1 MQRSIETLE
10 SVEFDVLVVGAGV
23 QGAWIALRAAE
34 AGCRVALIDRH
45 DFGGATS
52 ANSLNI
58 LHGGLRY
65 LQHLDF
71 ARMRSSIRARREFA
85 RQSMRLARPLPCV
98 MPLRAGGI
106 RSPWF
111 LGPALLANDAISFD
125 RNTGVEPPARLPM
138 GRLLSG
144 TACASRVA
152 PLATARASAGALWWD
167 LLSLDSARL
176 VLDTI
181 IAAADAAA
189 VIANRVQALEYLVHD
204 GKVAGITARDGQSG
218 REIEIR
224 AKVVVNATGPWAG
237 EMSRASRLSTDFMP
251 PGWCGGMNL
260 VFRRS
265 LGIETAVALS
275 LAVTETDRSAVV
287 RRDSRELFF
296 VPWRGVT
303 MVGTDYLSRE
313 EPHAFDEGPPR
324 GAIESFLAE
333 VSSIAP
339 RARLS
344 VDDVA
349 LAHWGI
355 LPTEAAGSNLPR
367 KAPIVVSGRDG
378 AGAAGLV
385 VVIGEKL
392 TSAPVLSQHVVRL
405 AMAEIGGRAG
415 RHRDESAQAESA
427 SSRPLSSV
435 AANLTG
441 APAQRLAARY
451 GDRWPEVAR
460 HADGQPQLLRPIHPD
475 VPVLGVEILHAIRA
489 EMALGLD
496 DLLLRRLDIGSTGH
510 PGSEVVRRCVE
521 IAAPEWGWGVEA
533 RQHAIGDLEEWYR
546 RRRPAGSPS
555 EGAAA

>member
-1 MQRSIETLE
+1 MRRSIETLE
-10 SVEFDVLVVGAGV
+10 SGEFDVLVVGAGV
-23 QGAWIALRAAE
+23 QGAWVALRAAE

-71 ARMRSSIRARREFA
+71 PRMRSSIRARREFA
-85 RQSMRLARPLPCV
+85 RQSMRLAQPLPCV
-98 MPLRAGGI
+98 MPLRAIGI

-111 LGPALLANDAISFD
+111 LGPALLANDVISFD
-125 RNTGVEPPARLPM
+125 RNSGVQSPARLPM
-138 GRLLSG
+138 GRLLSSA
-144 TACASRVA
+144 ACASRVA
-152 PLATARASAGALWWD
+152 PLASARASAGALWWD

-181 IAAADAAA
+181 IAAAAAGA
-189 VIANRVQALEYLVHD
+189 VIANRVQALGYLVHD
-204 GKVAGITARDGQSG
+204 GTVAGIAARDGLTG
-218 REIEIR
+218 REFEVR

-237 EMSRASRLSTDFMP
+237 EMSRVSGLATDFMP
-251 PGWCGGMNL
+251 AGWCGGMNL

-275 LAVTETDRSAVV
+275 LAVTESDQSAVV

-313 EPHAFDEGPPR
+313 EPHEFGEGPPR
-324 GAIESFLAE
+324 GAIESFLTE

-344 VDDVA
+344 AADVA

-355 LPTEAAGSNLPR
+355 LPTEAAGSKLPR
-367 KAPIVVSGRDG
+367 KAPIVVSGRGG
-378 AGAAGLV
+378 AGADGLV
-385 VVIGEKL
+385 IVIGEKL
-392 TSAPVLSQHVVRL
+392 TSAPVLSQQVLRL
-405 AMAEIGGRAG
+405 AMAEIGGAPG
-415 RHRDESAQAESA
+415 RRRDEGAPTATA
-427 SSRPLSSV
+427 SSQSLPSI
-435 AANLTG
+435 AADVSG
-441 APAQRLAARY
+441 EPAQRLAARY
-451 GDRWPEVAR
+451 GDRWPGVAR
-460 HADGQPQLLRPIHPD
+460 HADGQAQLLRPIHPD
-475 VPVLGVEILHAIRA
+475 VGVLGVEILHAIRD

-496 DLLLRRLDIGSTGH
+496 DLMLRRLEIGGTGH
-510 PGSEVVRRCVE
+510 PGNEVIRRCME
-521 IAAPEWGWGVEA
+521 IAAPEWRWGAEECQ
-533 RQHAIGDLEEWYR
+533 RAIGEVEEWYR
-546 RRRPAGSPS
+546 RRMPAGLPV
-555 EGAAA
+555 EGVNA

>member
-1 MQRSIETLE
+1 MRRSIESLE
-10 SVEFDVLVVGAGV
+10 NGEFDVLVVGAGV
-23 QGAWIALRAAE
+23 QGAWVALRAAE

-85 RQSMRLARPLPCV
+85 RQSVRLARPLPCV
-98 MPLRAGGI
+98 MPLRTIGI

-125 RNTGVEPPARLPM
+125 RNSGVQSPARLPM

-144 TACASRVA
+144 AACASRVA

-181 IAAADAAA
+181 ISAADAGAA
-189 VIANRVQALEYLVHD
+189 IANRVQALGYLVHD
-204 GKVAGITARDGQSG
+204 GRVAGIAARDGLTG
-218 REIEIR
+218 REFEVR
-224 AKVVVNATGPWAG
+224 AKVVINATGPWAG
-237 EMSRASRLSTDFMP
+237 EMSRASRLATDFMP

-275 LAVTETDRSAVV
+275 LAVTETDQSAMV

-313 EPHAFDEGPPR
+313 EPHEFGEGPPR

-333 VSSIAP
+333 VSDIAP
-339 RARLS
+339 RARLTA
-344 VDDVA
+344 DDVA

-355 LPTEAAGSNLPR
+355 LPTAAAGSKLPR
-367 KAPIVVSGRDG
+367 KAPIVVAGRSG
-378 AGAAGLV
+378 AGARGLV

-392 TSAPVLSQHVVRL
+392 TSAPVLSQHVLRL
-405 AMAEIGGRAG
+405 ALAEIGGAPGG
-415 RHRDESAQAESA
+415 RRDVGAQMEPA
-427 SSRPLSSV
+427 SSQRLSSV
-435 AANLTG
+435 AANVTG
-441 APAQRLAARY
+441 EPAQRLAARY

-475 VPVLGVEILHAIRA
+475 VPVLGVEILHAIRD

-496 DLLLRRLDIGSTGH
+496 DLLLRRLDIGGTGH
-510 PGSEVVRRCVE
+510 PGTDVVRRCVD
-521 IAAPEWGWGVEA
+521 IAAPEWGWGAQASEL
-533 RQHAIGDLEEWYR
+533 AIGELEQWYR
-546 RRRPAGSPS
+546 RRMPARSS
-555 EGAAA
+555 AEGAPA

>member
-10 SVEFDVLVVGAGV
+10 SGEFDVLVVGAGV
-23 QGAWIALRAAE
+23 QGAWIALRAVE

-98 MPLRAGGI
+98 MPLRTIGI

-125 RNTGVEPPARLPM
+125 RNTGVESPARLPM

-144 TACASRVA
+144 AACASRVA

-181 IAAADAAA
+181 IAAADAGA

-224 AKVVVNATGPWAG
+224 ARVVVNATGPWAG
-237 EMSRASRLSTDFMP
+237 EMSRASRLATDFMP

-275 LAVTETDRSAVV
+275 LAVTETDQSAVV

-296 VPWRGVT
+296 VPWRGVS

-313 EPHAFDEGPPR
+313 EPHEFGEGPPR

-355 LPTEAAGSNLPR
+355 LPTESAGSKLPR
-367 KAPIVVSGRDG
+367 KAPIVVSGRGG

-392 TSAPVLSQHVVRL
+392 TSAPVLSQHVLRL
-405 AMAEIGGRAG
+405 ALAEIGGAPG
-415 RHRDESAQAESA
+415 RRRDEGTQAESA
-427 SSRPLSSV
+427 SSQRLSSV
-435 AANLTG
+435 AANVAG

-475 VPVLGVEILHAIRA
+475 VGVLGVEILHAIRD

-496 DLLLRRLDIGSTGH
+496 DLLLRRLEIGSTGH
-510 PGSEVVRRCVE
+510 PGNEVVRRCVE
-521 IAAPEWGWGVEA
+521 IAAPEWGWGLEA
-533 RQHAIGDLEEWYR
+533 RQQAIGELEEWYR
-546 RRRPAGSPS
+546 RRMPAGSPS

>member
-10 SVEFDVLVVGAGV
+10 SGEFDVLVVGAGV

-98 MPLRAGGI
+98 MPLRAIGI

-125 RNTGVEPPARLPM
+125 RNTGVEPPAQLPM

-144 TACASRVA
+144 AACASRVA

-181 IAAADAAA
+181 VAAADAGA
-189 VIANRVQALEYLVHD
+189 VIANRVQALGYLVHD
-204 GKVAGITARDGQSG
+204 GRVSGIAARDGLAG
-218 REIEIR
+218 REFEIR
-224 AKVVVNATGPWAG
+224 ARVVVNATGPWAG
-237 EMSRASRLSTDFMP
+237 EMSRASRLATDFMP

-275 LAVTETDRSAVV
+275 LAVTETDQSAVV

-313 EPHAFDEGPPR
+313 EPHEFGEGPPR

-344 VDDVA
+344 LDDVA

-355 LPTEAAGSNLPR
+355 LPTEAAGSKLPR
-367 KAPIVVSGRDG
+367 KSPIVVSGRGG
-378 AGAAGLV
+378 AGADGLV

-392 TSAPVLSQHVVRL
+392 TSAPVLSQHVLRL
-405 AMAEIGGRAG
+405 AMAEISGAPGRRWEEG
-415 RHRDESAQAESA
+415 AQAQSA
-427 SSRPLSSV
+427 SSQTLSSV
-435 AANLTG
+435 AANVTG
-441 APAQRLAARY
+441 APAQRLAERY

-496 DLLLRRLDIGSTGH
+496 DLLLRRLEIGSTGH

-533 RQHAIGDLEEWYR
+533 RQQAIGNLEEWYR
-546 RRRPAGSPS
+546 RRMPAGSPS
-555 EGAAA
+555 QGAAA

>member
-10 SVEFDVLVVGAGV
+10 SGEFDVLVVGAGV
-23 QGAWIALRAAE
+23 QGAWIALRAVE

-98 MPLRAGGI
+98 MPLRTIGI

-125 RNTGVEPPARLPM
+125 RNTGVESPARLPM

-144 TACASRVA
+144 AACASRVA

-181 IAAADAAA
+181 IAAADAGA

-224 AKVVVNATGPWAG
+224 ARVVVNATGPWAG
-237 EMSRASRLSTDFMP
+237 EMSRASRLATDFMP

-275 LAVTETDRSAVV
+275 LAVTETDQSAVV

-303 MVGTDYLSRE
+303 MVGTDYLSCE
-313 EPHAFDEGPPR
+313 EPHEFGEGPPS

-344 VDDVA
+344 VADVA

-355 LPTEAAGSNLPR
+355 LPTETAGSELPR
-367 KAPIVVSGRDG
+367 KAPIVVSGRGG

-392 TSAPVLSQHVVRL
+392 TSAPVLSQHVLRL
-405 AMAEIGGRAG
+405 ALAEIDGAPGR
-415 RHRDESAQAESA
+415 RRDEGTQAESA
-427 SSRPLSSV
+427 SSQRLSSV
-435 AANLTG
+435 AANVAG

-475 VPVLGVEILHAIRA
+475 VGVLGVEILHAIRD

-496 DLLLRRLDIGSTGH
+496 DLLLRRLEIGSTGH
-510 PGSEVVRRCVE
+510 PGNEVVRRCVE
-521 IAAPEWGWGVEA
+521 IAAPEWGWGLEA
-533 RQHAIGDLEEWYR
+533 RQQAIGELEEWYR
-546 RRRPAGSPS
+546 RRMPAGSPS

>member
-10 SVEFDVLVVGAGV
+10 SGEFDVLVVGAGV

-85 RQSMRLARPLPCV
+85 RQSVRLARPLPCV
-98 MPLRAGGI
+98 MPLRTIGI

-125 RNTGVEPPARLPM
+125 RNAGVQSTARLPM
-138 GRLLSG
+138 GRLLRG
-144 TACASRVA
+144 AACASRVA

-181 IAAADAAA
+181 IAADDAGT
-189 VIANRVQALEYLVHD
+189 VIANRVQALGYLVHD
-204 GKVAGITARDGQSG
+204 GKVAGIAARDGLTS
-218 REIEIR
+218 REFEIR
-224 AKVVVNATGPWAG
+224 ASVVVNATGPWAG
-237 EMSRASRLSTDFMP
+237 EMSRASGLATDFMP

-275 LAVTETDRSAVV
+275 LAVTETDQSAVV

-296 VPWRGVT
+296 VPWRDVT
-303 MVGTDYLSRE
+303 LVGTDYLSRE
-313 EPHAFDEGPPR
+313 EPHEFGEGPPR
-324 GAIESFLAE
+324 GLIESFLAE

-339 RARLS
+339 HAHLS
-344 VDDVA
+344 ADDVA

-355 LPTEAAGSNLPR
+355 LPTEAAGSKLPR

-378 AGAAGLV
+378 AGADGLV

-392 TSAPVLSQHVVRL
+392 TSAPVLSQHVLRL
-405 AMAEIGGRAG
+405 AMAEIGGAPG
-415 RHRDESAQAESA
+415 RRGEGVQTAPA
-427 SSRPLSSV
+427 SSHSRSST
-435 AANLTG
+435 AADVNG
-441 APAQRLAARY
+441 EPAQRLASRY

-460 HADGQPQLLRPIHPD
+460 HADGRPQLLRPIHSD
-475 VPVLGVEILHAIRA
+475 VGVLGVEIVHAIRA

-496 DLLLRRLDIGSTGH
+496 DLLLRRLEIGSTGH
-510 PGSEVVRRCVE
+510 PGNEVIRRCVE
-521 IAAPEWGWGVEA
+521 IAAPEWGWGAQDSE
-533 RQHAIGDLEEWYR
+533 HAVGELEEWYR
-546 RRRPAGSPS
+546 RRMPARSS
-555 EGAAA
+555 AEGAFA